1 MRQRFEGQRGKAV
14 RFQLLGPLSVTDGC
28 DVVVLPPAKPTSLLA
43 ALLLRPGEVVP
54 TDRLLEAV
62 WGEKQ
67 PATAKSA
74 LQSCVLRLRRLLAR
88 YGIAERLVVAV
99 AGGYRLS
106 ADAETLDLLHFRRLA
121 AEAAGAGESELPML
135 RTALGLWRG
144 PLLANVPSELLHRDE
159 VPRLAEQRLRV
170 LERVCEIQ
178 LAQGRCSEVLVDL
191 WEATGAHPQHEGL
204 SAQLMRALYGSGRQN
219 EALAEYRRIRGRL
232 RDELGVDPG
241 PQLQGLEL
249 AILRGEELRGLPRG
263 QAATEPAP
271 APAPPVGRGT
281 GHGGPGGIVS
291 ADDAAGPAHTGR
303 AGQAAPAGHAAPLTA
318 PARPALAAPDTTGTD
333 AVLAG
338 SSPAGASPAPRL
350 PRVPGFT
357 GRAAET
363 AGLVAHLSRAERAP
377 GGPDP
382 VLAVVSGGPGM
393 GKTAL
398 ALHAAHL
405 VADRYPGGAA
415 LVSLTAP
422 DGTPRPVEEAAAELR
437 ALLAPGA
444 SRGPCLAVLDDVMHP
459 DQVRDLLATTS
470 SVTGRGAVVVTS
482 RRRLAALVATH
493 GPAVLHLGALPR
505 QESHALLTRVLGR
518 QRVAAEHAAARALTD
533 LCGHVPLA
541 LRIVMARLLTR
552 PAQRLADCATWLRRD
567 LPARLALPDDPRL
580 SVPLILDG
588 ALRRLPA
595 PLADAHLRL
604 ARLNGQLT
612 VPDAAGAL
620 AVPETRAEEL
630 LEQLLDRGLL
640 DEEQPGL
647 LRMNALFRAHAL
659 HRATRAGEVAQALLP
674 VARHA
679 LPSGAT

>member
-1 MRQRFEGQRGKAV
+1 
-14 RFQLLGPLSVTDGC
+14 
-28 DVVVLPPAKPTSLLA
+28 
-43 ALLLRPGEVVP
+43 
-54 TDRLLEAV
+54 
-62 WGEKQ
+62 
-67 PATAKSA
+67 
-74 LQSCVLRLRRLLAR
+74 
-88 YGIAERLVVAV
+88 
-99 AGGYRLS
+99 
-106 ADAETLDLLHFRRLA
+106 
-121 AEAAGAGESELPML
+121 
-135 RTALGLWRG
+135 
-144 PLLANVPSELLHRDE
+144 
-159 VPRLAEQRLRV
+159 
-170 LERVCEIQ
+170 
-178 LAQGRCSEVLVDL
+178 
-191 WEATGAHPQHEGL
+191 
-204 SAQLMRALYGSGRQN
+204 
-219 EALAEYRRIRGRL
+219 
-232 RDELGVDPG
+232 
-241 PQLQGLEL
+241 
-249 AILRGEELRGLPRG
+249 
-263 QAATEPAP
+263 
-271 APAPPVGRGT
+271 
-281 GHGGPGGIVS
+281 
-291 ADDAAGPAHTGR
+291 
-303 AGQAAPAGHAAPLTA
+303 
-318 PARPALAAPDTTGTD
+318 
-333 AVLAG
+333 
-338 SSPAGASPAPRL
+338 
-350 PRVPGFT
+350 
-357 GRAAET
+357 
-363 AGLVAHLSRAERAP
+363 
-377 GGPDP
+377 
-382 VLAVVSGGPGM
+382 
-393 GKTAL
+393 
-398 ALHAAHL
+398 
-405 VADRYPGGAA
+405 
-415 LVSLTAP
+415 
-422 DGTPRPVEEAAAELR
+422 
-437 ALLAPGA
+437 
-444 SRGPCLAVLDDVMHP
+444 SRGPCLAVLDDAMHP
-459 DQVRDLLATTS
+459 DQVRDLLAGTA

-659 HRATRAGEVAQALLP
+659 HRGTRAGEVAQALLP

>member
-1 MRQRFEGQRGKAV
+1 M
-14 RFQLLGPLSVTDGC
+14 
-28 DVVVLPPAKPTSLLA
+28 VVLPPAKPTSLLA

-263 QAATEPAP
+263 QAATESAPAPAAPP
-271 APAPPVGRGT
+271 APAPPVAPTGRGT
-281 GHGGPGGIVS
+281 GNGGPGGIVS
-291 ADDAAGPAHTGR
+291 ADDAAGPAH
-303 AGQAAPAGHAAPLTA
+303 AGGAAPLTA
-318 PARPALAAPDTTGTD
+318 TARPALAAPDTTGTD

-338 SSPAGASPAPRL
+338 SSPAGAPPIPRL
-350 PRVPGFT
+350 PGVPGFT

-422 DGTPRPVEEAAAELR
+422 DGTPRPVGEAAAELR

-444 SRGPCLAVLDDVMHP
+444 SRGPCLAVLDDAMHP
-459 DQVRDLLATTS
+459 DQVRDLLAGTA

-552 PAQRLADCATWLRRD
+552 PAQRLADCAGWLRRD

-595 PLADAHLRL
+595 PLAEAHLRL

-659 HRATRAGEVAQALLP
+659 HRGTRAGEVAQALLP